1 MGSNGKLDIQRNI
14 IPLFTEVSLELNLR
28 VEWDFLVLMTVCVL
42 VSFQMGNPMGHMG
55 PPGGMMQGYQGW
67 GTPPQQSGYPP
78 QGYNPGGGQSYQG
91 WGAAQAT
98 QGQQMP
104 QWGSYG
110 ATPQQSYGYG
120 ERVNNLYSSSSR
132 YFQ

>member
-1 MGSNGKLDIQRNI
+1 
-14 IPLFTEVSLELNLR
+14 
-28 VEWDFLVLMTVCVL
+28 
-42 VSFQMGNPMGHMG
+42 MGNPMGHM

-67 GTPPQQSGYPP
+67 GTPPQQSGYAP
-78 QGYNPGGGQSYQG
+78 QGYQPGAGQSYQG
-91 WGAAQAT
+91 WGQAT

-120 ERVNNLYSSSSR
+120 ERGSTILYSNLGR
-132 YFQ
+132 YH